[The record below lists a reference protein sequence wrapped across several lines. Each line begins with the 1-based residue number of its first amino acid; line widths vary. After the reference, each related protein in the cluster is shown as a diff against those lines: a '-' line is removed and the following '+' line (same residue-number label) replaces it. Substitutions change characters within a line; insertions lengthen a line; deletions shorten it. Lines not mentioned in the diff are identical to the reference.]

1 MVLIILNSLFL
12 ASEHYEQ
19 DQLSIE
25 IGEYANLIF
34 TVLFALEMV
43 FK

>member
-1 MVLIILNSLFL
+1 MVLIMLNSIFL

-19 DQLSIE
+19 DQFSIE